1 MMVQPPKICRGSPLY
16 FLTLENQSRGL
27 HIKDMAHTPNRPGL
41 RERVAMRKRG
51 IDPDRPG
58 GKTKTQKRLKMAGL
72 VMQMVSVFLLLGYML
87 YYTQG
92 VKVSLHVDL
101 LVIVSGVF
109 VLGRILTF
117 LSGNNSFRF

>member
-1 MMVQPPKICRGSPLY
+1 MV
-16 FLTLENQSRGL
+16 
-27 HIKDMAHTPNRPGL
+27 DTPNRPGL

-51 IDPDRPG
+51 LDPDRPA
-58 GKTKTQKRLKMAGL
+58 GKTKTQKRLKLAGL
-72 VMQMVSVFLLLGYML
+72 VMQMASVFFLLAYML

-101 LVIVSGVF
+101 LIAVSGVF

-117 LSGNNSFRF
+117 LSGNNALRF